1 MENTSHTFV
10 LGHEFVALPKTL
22 QIDSPK
28 SKKQIFLLLRALF
41 FGFPFDFFAVQSGG
55 RENKRSEKNGDKR
68 RRVEKTRKNIHT
80 PSFLADLPSFVSL
93 LGEF

>member
-28 SKKQIFLLLRALF
+28 SKKQFFLLLRALF

-55 RENKRSEKNGDKR
+55 RENKRNEKNGDKK
-68 RRVEKTRKNIHT
+68 EK
-80 PSFLADLPSFVSL
+80 S
-93 LGEF
+93 GEDEKKYSHPLFSSGPPLFCIAPR